1 MLWQALQYERSKLF
15 AGFYI
20 DLTLTDKGMAE
31 WREVIRL
38 AFAHINKIRQKGT
51 QNFYLEEPKWKK
63 MIEFYF
69 SPPKSSK
76 SISVDYC
83 QRLAEVV
90 EDVDKQSD
98 ILIRPYL
105 VK

>member
-1 MLWQALQYERSKLF
+1 MLWQALQYEHSKLF

-20 DLTLTDKGMAE
+20 DLTLTDKGMVE

-51 QNFYLEEPKWKK
+51 QNFYLEELKWKK